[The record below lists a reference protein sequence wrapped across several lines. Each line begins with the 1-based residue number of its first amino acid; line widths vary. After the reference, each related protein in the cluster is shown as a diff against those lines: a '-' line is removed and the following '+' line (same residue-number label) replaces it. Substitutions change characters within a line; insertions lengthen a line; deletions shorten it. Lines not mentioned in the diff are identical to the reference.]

1 MDPLVEPQVN
11 SNAEL
16 LKELSILTAE
26 TLIKEKLNLDSKSD
40 IVPVLRIVMEVI
52 EERELKGEQQKH
64 LAKMILQKVIIDSSM
79 TTEQKELSLD
89 LVNNG
94 LIDNTITLISDA
106 TKGKIKINKKKVKE
120 GCINALIKYLTD
132 FNKQK
137 SQEKPQE
144 KPEEKPLN
152 QL

>member
-1 MDPLVEPQVN
+1 MDPLVEPQVD

-26 TLIKEKLNLDSKSD
+26 TLIKEKLNLESKSD

-52 EERELKGEQQKH
+52 EERELKGEQQK
-64 LAKMILQKVIIDSSM
+64 LIAKMILQKLIIDSSM
-79 TTEQKELSLD
+79 TTERKELSLD

-94 LIDNTITLISDA
+94 FIDNTITLISDA

-137 SQEKPQE
+137 SEE

-152 QL
+152 QV